1 MSGRAAVVPSRPP
14 DERGERLGRD
24 FWWLWAGQS
33 ISSLGNAAQSIAMP
47 LWVLQV
53 TGSAALTGVAFV
65 VQLLPRVV
73 FSPYA
78 GVLADRFDR
87 RGLAVLLNLLAA
99 LVTAAL
105 LPVLGTRDIALY
117 YVLTVVLGALGAVN
131 SAVVPSLTPA
141 LVPASRLTSAN
152 ATQEVTTGTILALGP
167 LVGAAVATGLGFRG
181 AVAANAASFLL
192 AALLILRVRRRDAPA
207 RPGRRP
213 VAMLRE
219 GLSAL
224 LGDRVLRTGVL
235 AEAALFL
242 FLGALP
248 QFALLLVGAGGRI
261 AEAGLFSS
269 GMGAGWLV
277 ASASV
282 ARRRANL
289 NPTVM
294 LAIGAAT
301 AAPVVGAVVWSAH
314 AGPVWVF
321 LGGLL
326 AGAHNL
332 LFAMAPTL
340 LCQQRAASTVLG
352 RVIAFR
358 RSFLVLAQ
366 CGSLGLATVLSP
378 HLGVGAVL
386 AGAGVAATVVALPIA
401 LAALRRAREADSR

>member
-1 MSGRAAVVPSRPP
+1 MSGPVAVVPSRPP
-14 DERGERLGRD
+14 DERAERMGGQ

-53 TGSAALTGVAFV
+53 TGSAGLTGVAFV
-65 VQLLPRVV
+65 VQLLPRVI

-87 RGLAVLLNLLAA
+87 RSLAVLLNLAAA

-105 LPVLGTRDIALY
+105 LPVLGARDIALY
-117 YVLTVVLGALGAVN
+117 YALTVVLGALGAVN
-131 SAVVPSLTPA
+131 SAVLPSLTPA
-141 LVPASRLTSAN
+141 LVPASRLTSAT

-167 LVGAAVATGLGFRG
+167 LVGAGVATGLGFRG
-181 AVAANAASFLL
+181 AVAVNAASFLL
-192 AALLILRVRRRDAPA
+192 AALLILRVRRQRPA
-207 RPGRRP
+207 AQRKRRP
-213 VAMLRE
+213 MAMLRE
-219 GLSAL
+219 GLNAL
-224 LGDRVLRTGVL
+224 VGDRVLRTAVL
-235 AEAALFL
+235 AEATLFL

-248 QFALLLVGAGGRI
+248 QFALLLVGAGGRT

-269 GMGAGWLV
+269 GMGVGWLV

-282 ARRRANL
+282 ARRRANVDA
-289 NPTVM
+289 TVM

-321 LGGLL
+321 LGGSL

-340 LCQQRAASTVLG
+340 LCQRRAASAVLG

-386 AGAGVAATVVALPIA
+386 AGGGVAATVVALPIV
-401 LAALRRAREADSR
+401 LGALRRARQADPR